1 MDSSEVVHIM
11 ASYRIRS
18 ADLEA
23 VRQTASMY
31 AQLDTS
37 YRTIFP
43 VENIPRSLTSKWY
56 TLTNIPGPALSV
68 DGADYEGVRTA
79 RTEGSNPVIWMR
91 YKFHWTI
98 TEVEAA
104 QRAGIPLKADD
115 VRIGLRMIHDKISQ
129 MAIEG
134 LDVPDVISGITETG
148 TDLGATLD
156 TTYVATAD
164 AFITHVITGANHL
177 LTNGFRGPYHMVVS
191 DAIARYLEL
200 PLGSGGGMSQKQYCE
215 QVMTDLGGTPGKIFI
230 ERGVAAATFAANIE
244 IGLEDNCYPMVYAAD
259 DGIWTMTAANL
270 ENMAIQEVGPPSVD
284 ISGELNRETNTY
296 EGFINW
302 QGTLRTTHAASTGFM
317 EDVDHTV

>member
-1 MDSSEVVHIM
+1 MV
-11 ASYRIRS
+11 SYRIRG

-56 TLTNIPGPALSV
+56 TLANIPGPAISV
-68 DGADYEGVRTA
+68 DGGDYEGVRTA
-79 RTEGSNPVIWMR
+79 RTEGSNPVVWLR

-104 QRAGIPLKADD
+104 QKAGIPLKADD
-115 VRIGLRMIHDKISQ
+115 VRVGLRMIHDKIAQ
-129 MAIEG
+129 IAIEG
-134 LDVPDVISGITETG
+134 LDFPDVISGITETG

-156 TTYVATAD
+156 ATMVGTAD
-164 AFITHVITGANHL
+164 SFITHALTGANHL

-191 DAIARYLEL
+191 DTIAQYLGL
-200 PLGSGGGMSQKQYCE
+200 PLSAGGGRTQKEYMEAALTQI
-215 QVMTDLGGTPGKIFI
+215 GGAPGKIFI
-230 ERGVAAATFAANIE
+230 ERATAAATLAANIE
-244 IGLEDNCYPMVYAAD
+244 IGLEDNCWPMVYTAD
-259 DGIWTMTAANL
+259 NGIWTMTAASP
-270 ENMAIQEVGPPSVD
+270 ENFAIQEVGPPSVD

-296 EGFINW
+296 EGFIDW
-302 QGTLRTTHAASTGFM
+302 QGTIRTTHAASTGFM
-317 EDVDHTV
+317 EDVDVS